1 MRSRGTLVRAAGFR
15 RRTAIAVVASYLFLL
30 SAAPAAES
38 ARPDYPP
45 AASPLTAAPCARPN
59 PAVEMDFFCR
69 FLTQELWEQAG
80 RPEFIDASGRRWQA
94 WFYGRD
100 GATNQLL
107 VEGRDY
113 LPDHEG
119 WFEALLDAGN
129 FEAQTYE
136 YFWDLLRYAPWS
148 VQFHAAAECR
158 DAEVLNPAALASARF
173 RRMHVLGLGW
183 AGLDPDPGD
192 PARTFGP
199 SALPLLSGLVN
210 LRHTLEPPLSA
221 RFADAG
227 ALRAEVNALAA
238 GRGALWPDFARD
250 GSVWEIGRDGTTTSL
265 DDLGEAARRLAAHG
279 LLVTNDAMRSW
290 ESGQA
295 VAAEIARE
303 RGPLLFIYFAQD
315 PFLPID
321 EDGIYDRRLDD
332 LLGAATRAPA
342 GGTSVLVLSHGR
354 SAGVVARASA
364 GRHIGHQSY
373 APIISPLDGPIYAE
387 ALSQAVATGRIEILA
402 APLSTGERQGAVVAD
417 CLGPVR

>member
-1 MRSRGTLVRAAGFR
+1 MRERDTIMRAAGSGW
-15 RRTAIAVVASYLFLL
+15 RTAGAAVALSIFLL
-30 SAAPAAES
+30 SPAPAVES
-38 ARPDYPP
+38 ATPAYPP
-45 AASPLTAAPCARPN
+45 AGSPSPAAPCARAN
-59 PAVEMDFFCR
+59 PAAAIDFLCR

-80 RPEFIDASGRRWQA
+80 RPEFIDAGGRRWQA

-107 VEGRDY
+107 VEGSDY

-119 WFEALLDAGN
+119 WFEAVLDAGN

-148 VQFHAAAECR
+148 VQFHTAAECR
-158 DAEVLNPAALASARF
+158 DVEVLNPAALASARY

-183 AGLDPDPGD
+183 PGLAPDPGD
-192 PARTFGP
+192 PARSFGP
-199 SALPLLSGLVN
+199 AALPLLSGLVN
-210 LRHTLEPPLSA
+210 LRFTLEPPLRA

-227 ALRAEVNALAA
+227 ALRAEVGALAA
-238 GRGALWPDFARD
+238 GRGALWPGFARD
-250 GSVWEIGRDGTTTSL
+250 GSVWEIGRDGTTTSV

-290 ESGQA
+290 ESAQA

-321 EDGIYDRRLDD
+321 DDGIYGRRLGY
-332 LLGAATRAPA
+332 LLKAAARVPA
-342 GGTSVLVLSHGR
+342 GGTSVHVLSHGR
-354 SAGVVARASA
+354 SAGVVAHAIA
-364 GRHIGHQSY
+364 DRHIGHQSY
-373 APIISPLDGPIYAE
+373 APVVSPLDGPGYVE
-387 ALSQAVATGRIEILA
+387 ALCLAIATGRIEILA
-402 APLSTGERQGAVVAD
+402 APLSTGERQGAVVPD
-417 CLGPVR
+417 CLGAVR

>member
-1 MRSRGTLVRAAGFR
+1 MAE
-15 RRTAIAVVASYLFLL
+15 TATPAY
-30 SAAPAAES
+30 APAGS
-38 ARPDYPP
+38 PP
-45 AASPLTAAPCARPN
+45 PAAPCARAKPV
-59 PAVEMDFFCR
+59 VEMDFLCR

-80 RPEFIDASGRRWQA
+80 RPEFIDAGGRRWQA

-100 GATNQLL
+100 GVTNQLL

-158 DAEVLNPAALASARF
+158 DVEVLNPATLASARF

-183 AGLDPDPGD
+183 PGLDPDPGD

-199 SALPLLSGLVN
+199 AALPLLSGLVN
-210 LRHTLEPPLSA
+210 LRHALEPPLRA

-227 ALRAEVNALAA
+227 SVRAEVSALAA

-250 GSVWEIGRDGTTTSL
+250 GGVWEIDRNGAATSV
-265 DDLGEAARRLAAHG
+265 DDLDEAARRLTAHG

-290 ESGQA
+290 ASAQA

-315 PFLPID
+315 AFLPID
-321 EDGIYDRRLDD
+321 DDGVYGWRLRY
-332 LLGAATRAPA
+332 LLGAVERASE
-342 GGTSVLVLSHGR
+342 GKTSVRVLSHGR
-354 SAGVVARASA
+354 STGVVARALA
-364 GRHIGHQSY
+364 DHPAINHESY
-373 APIISPLDGPIYAE
+373 APMTSSLDADEYAST
-387 ALSQAVATGRIEILA
+387 LRQAVADGRIDITAPGLPVTMGEGVA
-402 APLSTGERQGAVVAD
+402 APE
-417 CLGPVR
+417 CLDWSDLGIGLKTE

>member
-1 MRSRGTLVRAAGFR
+1 MRERGTLVRAAGFSW
-15 RRTAIAVVASYLFLL
+15 RTAIAVVASYSFLL
-30 SAAPAAES
+30 PPSLAVQS
-38 ARPDYPP
+38 TGPDYP
-45 AASPLTAAPCARPN
+45 AAGSPPPAAPCARPN
-59 PAVEMDFFCR
+59 PAAEMEFLCR

-80 RPEFIDASGRRWQA
+80 RPEFIDAGGRRWQA

-148 VQFHAAAECR
+148 VQFHTAAECR
-158 DAEVLNPAALASARF
+158 GDEVLNPATLATARF

-183 AGLDPDPGD
+183 PGLDPDPGD

-199 SALPLLSGLVN
+199 SALSLLSGLVN
-210 LRHTLEPPLSA
+210 LRHTLEPPLRA
-221 RFADAG
+221 RFADTG
-227 ALRAEVNALAA
+227 VLRAEIGVLAA

-250 GSVWEIGRDGTTTSL
+250 GGVWEIGRDGTATSI
-265 DDLGEAARRLAAHG
+265 DDLDAAARRLAAHA

-290 ESGQA
+290 ESAQA
-295 VAAEIARE
+295 VAAGIARE

-315 PFLPID
+315 PFLRID
-321 EDGIYDRRLDD
+321 DDGIYGRRLGY
-332 LLGAATRAPA
+332 LLNAAMRAAA
-342 GGTSVLVLSHGR
+342 GKTSVHVLSHGR
-354 SAGVVARASA
+354 SAGVVARAIA
-364 GRHIGHQSY
+364 GRSIAHQSY
-373 APIISPLDGPIYAE
+373 APVVSPLDGPAYAE
-387 ALSQAVATGRIEILA
+387 ALRQAIATGRIEVLA
-402 APLSTGERQGAVVAD
+402 APLPVGERRSAVASD